1 MVACLVDR
9 RPDIRRLEHRT
20 IHRLIQ
26 DYRHRFQCARTQLT
40 FRLGRL
46 VVRFADQL
54 AVLHEVEFIA
64 GVQLTGAHY
73 TGETLQM
80 VDVILGAPDHLGG
93 RNPLVA
99 ARTLCTESSAPTAR
113 DIGKY
118 ILIVKQLGTNY
129 LQVYDKYL
137 NILLNYI
144 FTNV

>member
-1 MVACLVDR
+1 MRA
-9 RPDIRRLEHRT
+9 H
-20 IHRLIQ
+20 
-26 DYRHRFQCARTQLT
+26 TQLT

-46 VVRFADQL
+46 VVRFADQF

-64 GVQLTGAHY
+64 SVQLTGAHY

-129 LQVYDKYL
+129 IKEYDSIKL
-137 NILLNYI
+137 YI
-144 FTNV
+144 YQCLKQYFTIVFLYKSQIISFYSNDK